1 MERGETRRK
10 MPMKKDNRKLEGRT
24 ALVTGAGKRLGAA
37 IARALHAEG
46 MNLLLHY
53 NKSEQDAVALCRELN
68 TLRKDSAAAAQA
80 DLANTQGLDSLV
92 KAALQWDG
100 LHVLVNNASS
110 FKPTPLGSVGEDDWE
125 ELMAS
130 NLKAPFFLSQAAAV
144 HLKKNHGCIVNMV
157 DIHARRPLKDHTVY
171 CAAKAGLA
179 MLTLSLAKELG
190 PEIRVNGV
198 APGPVLWPEQGLDA
212 ATKKAILEA
221 TALKRKGS
229 PEDVA
234 GAVIYLVRD
243 AEYVTGQ
250 ILAIDGGRSIGW

>member
-1 MERGETRRK
+1 MERDETRGM
-10 MPMKKDNRKLEGRT
+10 MPVKKDNRKLEGRT
-24 ALVTGAGKRLGAA
+24 ALVTGAAKRLGAA
-37 IARALHAEG
+37 TAKRLHAEG

-53 NKSEQDAVALCRELN
+53 NKSEADAVKLCKELN
-68 TLRKDSAAAAQA
+68 ALRKDSAAVAQA
-80 DLANTQGLDSLV
+80 DLGNIQGLDSLV

-100 LHVLVNNASS
+100 LDVLVNNASS
-110 FKPTPLGSVGEDDWE
+110 FRPTPLGSVVEDDWE

-144 HLKKNHGCIVNMV
+144 HLKKNHGSIVNMV

-190 PEIRVNGV
+190 PEVRVNGV
-198 APGPVLWPEQGLDA
+198 SPGPVLWPDAGLDA
-212 ATKKAILEA
+212 ATKKSILEA

-234 GAVIYLVRD
+234 GAVLYLVRD

-250 ILAIDGGRSIGW
+250 IIAVDGGRSLGW

>member
-1 MERGETRRK
+1 MAGDSRK
-10 MPMKKDNRKLEGRT
+10 MLGQT
-24 ALVTGAGKRLGAA
+24 ALVTGAAKRLGAV
-37 IARALHAEG
+37 IARRLHAEG

-53 NKSEQDAVALCRELN
+53 KKSEQEAVALCKELN
-68 TLRKDSAAAAQA
+68 KLRKDSAAIAQA
-80 DLANTQGLDSLV
+80 DLANTQGLESLV
-92 KAALQWDG
+92 KAALQWGRLD
-100 LHVLVNNASS
+100 VLVNNASS
-110 FKPTPLGSVGEDDWE
+110 FRPTPLGSVGEDDWD

-144 HLKKNHGCIVNMV
+144 HLKKNHGSIVNMV

-198 APGPVLWPEQGLDA
+198 APGPVLWPDTGLDA
-212 ATKKAILEA
+212 ATKKSILEG

-234 GAVIYLVRD
+234 GAVLYLVRD

-250 ILAIDGGRSIGW
+250 IIAIDGGRSIGW

>member
-1 MERGETRRK
+1 
-10 MPMKKDNRKLEGRT
+10 MKKDNRKLAGRT
-24 ALVTGAGKRLGAA
+24 ALVTGAAKRLGAE

-53 NKSEQDAVALCRELN
+53 NKSERRSRRALQGAER
-68 TLRKDSAAAAQA
+68 LRKDSAAVAQA
-80 DLANTQGLDSLV
+80 DIGNTQGLDSLV

-100 LHVLVNNASS
+100 LDVLVNNASS
-110 FKPTPLGSVGEDDWE
+110 FRPTPLGSVVEDDWD

-144 HLKKNHGCIVNMV
+144 HLKKNHGSIVNMV

-198 APGPVLWPEQGLDA
+198 APGPVLWPDAGLDA
-212 ATKKAILEA
+212 ATKKSILEA

-229 PEDVA
+229 PEDIA
-234 GAVIYLVRD
+234 GAVLYLVRD

-250 ILAIDGGRSIGW
+250 IIAIDGGRSIGW

>member
-1 MERGETRRK
+1 
-10 MPMKKDNRKLEGRT
+10 MKKDNRKLAGRT
-24 ALVTGAGKRLGAA
+24 ALVTGAAKRLGAA
-37 IARALHAEG
+37 TARALHAEG

-53 NKSEQDAVALCRELN
+53 NKSEAEAQGLCKELN
-68 TLRKDSAAAAQA
+68 ALRKDSAAVAQA

-110 FKPTPLGSVGEDDWE
+110 FKPTPLGSVVEDDWD

-144 HLKKNHGCIVNMV
+144 HLKKNQGCIVNMV

-171 CAAKAGLA
+171 SAAKAGLW
-179 MLTLSLAKELG
+179 MLTLSLARELG

-198 APGPVLWPEQGLDA
+198 APGPVLWPDAGLDA
-212 ATKKAILEA
+212 ATKKAILES

-229 PEDVA
+229 PEDVTDA
-234 GAVIYLVRD
+234 IIYLVRD

-250 ILAIDGGRSIGW
+250 IIAVDGGRSIGW

>member
-1 MERGETRRK
+1 
-10 MPMKKDNRKLEGRT
+10 MKKDNRKLEGRT
-24 ALVTGAGKRLGAA
+24 ALVTGAAKRLGAA
-37 IARALHAEG
+37 TARRLHAEG

-53 NKSEQDAVALCRELN
+53 NKSEADAVKLCAELN
-68 TLRKDSAAAAQA
+68 ALRKDSAAVAQA
-80 DLANTQGLDSLV
+80 DLGNIQGLDSLV

-100 LHVLVNNASS
+100 LDVLVNNASS
-110 FKPTPLGSVGEDDWE
+110 FRPTPLGSVVEDDWD

-144 HLKKNHGCIVNMV
+144 HLKKNHGSIVNMV
-157 DIHARRPLKDHTVY
+157 DIHARRPLKDYTVY

-190 PEIRVNGV
+190 PEVRVNGV
-198 APGPVLWPEQGLDA
+198 SPGPVLWPDAGLDA
-212 ATKKAILEA
+212 ATKKSILEA

-234 GAVIYLVRD
+234 GAVLYLVRD
-243 AEYVTGQ
+243 AEYITGQ
-250 ILAIDGGRSIGW
+250 ILAVDGGRSIGW

>member
-1 MERGETRRK
+1 MSAGETRGTIT
-10 MPMKKDNRKLEGRT
+10 MQKDNRNLEGRT
-24 ALVTGAGKRLGAA
+24 ALVTGAAKRLGAA

-53 NKSEQDAVALCRELN
+53 NKSEQEAAALCQELN
-68 TLRKDSAAAAQA
+68 EVRQDSAAIAQA
-80 DLANTQGLDSLV
+80 DLANIQGLESLV
-92 KAALQWDG
+92 KAALQWQG

-110 FKPTPLGSVGEDDWE
+110 FRPTPLGSVGEDDWD

-130 NLKAPFFLSQAAAV
+130 NLKAPFFLAQAAAV
-144 HLKKNHGCIVNMV
+144 HLKKTQGSIVNMV
-157 DIHARRPLKDHTVY
+157 DIHARRPLKEHTVY

-212 ATKKAILEA
+212 ATKKSILEA

-229 PEDVA
+229 PEDIA
-234 GAVIYLVRD
+234 GAVLYLVRD

-250 ILAIDGGRSIGW
+250 IIAVDGGRSIGW

>member
-1 MERGETRRK
+1 M
-10 MPMKKDNRKLEGRT
+10 MLVKKDNRKLEGRT
-24 ALVTGAGKRLGAA
+24 ALVTGAAKRLGAA
-37 IARALHAEG
+37 TARRLHAEG

-53 NKSEQDAVALCRELN
+53 NKSEAEAVQLCKELN
-68 TLRKDSAAAAQA
+68 ALRKDSAAVAQA
-80 DLANTQGLDSLV
+80 DLGNIQGLESLV

-100 LHVLVNNASS
+100 LDVLVNNASS
-110 FKPTPLGSVGEDDWE
+110 FRPTPLGGVIEDDWD

-144 HLKKNHGCIVNMV
+144 HLKKNHGSIVNMV
-157 DIHARRPLKDHTVY
+157 DIHARRPLKDYTVY

-190 PEIRVNGV
+190 PEVRVNGV
-198 APGPVLWPEQGLDA
+198 APGPVLWPDAGLDA
-212 ATKKAILEA
+212 ATKKSILEA

-234 GAVIYLVRD
+234 GAVLYLVRD
-243 AEYVTGQ
+243 AEYITGQ
-250 ILAIDGGRSIGW
+250 IIAVDGGRSIGW

>member
-1 MERGETRRK
+1 M
-10 MPMKKDNRKLEGRT
+10 MPVKNDNRKLEGRT
-24 ALVTGAGKRLGAA
+24 VLVTGAAKRLGAA
-37 IARALHAEG
+37 TARRLHAEG

-53 NKSEQDAVALCRELN
+53 NKSEADAVKLCAELN
-68 TLRKDSAAAAQA
+68 ALRKDSAAVAQA
-80 DLANTQGLDSLV
+80 DLGNIQGLDSLV

-100 LHVLVNNASS
+100 LDVLVNNASS
-110 FKPTPLGSVGEDDWE
+110 FRPTPLGSVVEDDWD

-144 HLKKNHGCIVNMV
+144 HLKKNHGSIVNMV
-157 DIHARRPLKDHTVY
+157 DIHARRPLKDYTVY

-198 APGPVLWPEQGLDA
+198 SPGPVLWPEGGMDA
-212 ATKKAILEA
+212 ATKKSILEA

-229 PEDVA
+229 PEDIA
-234 GAVIYLVRD
+234 GAVLYLVRD

-250 ILAIDGGRSIGW
+250 IIAIDGGRSLGW